1 MAVVI
6 NQLQSFYL
14 RLLVTMS
21 NENAIDKTIVDTY
34 TLTVDENGV
43 LGVVVD
49 PVVSD
54 NSTAPDDGSLV
65 PMDLSRN
72 FEGGATLF
80 NQLTL
85 LYPTRRHTASQAA
98 KPPLSTVFNSQTIR
112 TELLL

>member
-1 MAVVI
+1 
-6 NQLQSFYL
+6 
-14 RLLVTMS
+14 VTIS

-54 NSTAPDDGSLV
+54 NSTSPDNGSHNFFTGSNGFIEELRRGGDALQSTDV
-65 PMDLSRN
+65 PLSN
-72 FEGGATLF
+72 
-80 NQLTL
+80 
-85 LYPTRRHTASQAA
+85 TAAYSFPSA

-112 TELLL
+112 T